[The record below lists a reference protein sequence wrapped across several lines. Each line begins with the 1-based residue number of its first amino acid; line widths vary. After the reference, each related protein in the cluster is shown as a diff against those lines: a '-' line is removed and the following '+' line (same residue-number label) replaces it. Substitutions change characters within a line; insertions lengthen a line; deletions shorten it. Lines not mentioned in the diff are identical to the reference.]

1 MIPMHLT
8 DIATLGP
15 RLRRL
20 GYQRVVAGAVSATV
34 LGLILWKIHP
44 GRLLPVLAQAALLPV
59 LAALLCVLSAALLL
73 AVRWRWMLRLQE
85 VDNGFRAAWCGV
97 LVGNALSAAL
107 LGAVLADVA
116 KSAWYSRR
124 HRHRYDTV
132 LLACGLD
139 RVSGGG
145 GLVVYATATLVAVML
160 SQTAWP
166 EWKWSSPSPWSAV
179 LIPCAVVAGSGL
191 LWLGLRDRWRQQGHA
206 FRQRI
211 GAAWTALRTR
221 PAILS
226 GSIALSFVANLLI
239 GATLAFALAA
249 VSSETLPWAALLWTF
264 PAIGLAASLPFTFA
278 GAGAREGAALAIW
291 ALFGI
296 SAPVAVAAALITLAV
311 TLLGAVPG
319 AFLFLLSNGGR
330 EELRR

>member
-1 MIPMHLT
+1 MHLA

-20 GYQRVVAGAVSATV
+20 GYQRAAAVALSATV
-34 LGLILWKIHP
+34 LGLIIWKIHP
-44 GRLLPVLAQAALLPV
+44 ERLLPVLAQAALLPV
-59 LAALLCVLSAALLL
+59 VAALFCVMTAALLL
-73 AVRWRWMLRLQE
+73 AVRWRWMLRLQG
-85 VDNGFRAAWCGV
+85 VDNGFRAAWSGV

-107 LGAVLADVA
+107 LGAILADIA

-124 HRHRYDTV
+124 HRHRFDTV

-139 RVSGGG
+139 RVCGGG
-145 GLVVYATATLVAVML
+145 GLAIYAAATLGAVAL
-160 SQTAWP
+160 SQTVWPAWD
-166 EWKWSSPSPWSAV
+166 WSPRSLPLGV
-179 LIPCAVVAGSGL
+179 LILGGVAAGGGF
-191 LWLGLRDRWRQQGHA
+191 LWFGLRDRWRRQGQV

-211 GAAWTALRTR
+211 GEAWTALHRR
-221 PAILS
+221 PAILT
-226 GSIALSFVANLLI
+226 GSIALSLAAHLLV

-249 VSSETLPWAALLWTF
+249 VSPETLPWAALLWTF

-296 SAPVAVAAALITLAV
+296 GAPVAVAAALITLAV

-319 AFLFLLSNGGR
+319 AFLFLLTDGR
-330 EELRR
+330 RQD